1 MEFSIATL
9 LANFTSDKLVAAKVL
24 EKKLDYQDEHSLKRL
39 YIALDILE
47 KIGLLAKEHGK
58 YRRLKEEGT
67 IEAKLRCSSKGFCFA
82 IQEAEGAEDI
92 YIRESHLSSAWNGD
106 RVLVKLTKEGS
117 RRRSPEGE
125 VQLILERANQSLLA
139 RIKQTNTDFRA
150 VPLDDRLLFE
160 IDLHSNG
167 HNLAEAIDHLVH
179 VEILRYSLAQ
189 YAPLGKVVQI
199 LGSDAEAASDV
210 ELVSC
215 KHNLPRNF
223 PNHVIEAAAG
233 LPSQITKKIVK
244 QRLDLRSLLTL
255 SFVSSSSHPTQ
266 IENAFTLEKTAAG
279 QWQLGI
285 HTTDVAHYIEA
296 DTPLDRE
303 SFKRGMCVY
312 LGEKVLPL
320 FPEALTER
328 LSLIPGSDRLTLS
341 VLLTLDAATGQLVEF
356 EIQPS
361 VIQVDHQLDEQ
372 AVAGILSGQQNNSVP
387 EVLSGQ
393 LENDQGLE
401 AAVVEKIEQLSL
413 LSQALSAQRLSR
425 GSFALKL
432 PPREYSYYDEG
443 ALGVLTTGESPLTAL
458 LSELIVLAN
467 QVVANHLYA
476 LGIPAIYRV
485 QPAPDAEDVQEMI
498 KLSSNLGVELQL
510 DREDVVQPQDFQR
523 FTQQFASFPAS
534 EQVLTYLLQ
543 STFKPS
549 TYSAASQ
556 PHFSL
561 ALPSYTHSHAP
572 LRRYADFLLQRI
584 LHTVFDLGRDRRT
597 TRAKETV
604 NLRHSSA
611 HGKINWNVLPPEAQ
625 QELETNLVGII
636 TQLNEREKEVNNA
649 EEDLLGLQKAS
660 LMKQRIGNVFQGI
673 ITGVQSYG
681 FFVEI
686 EVPDAKGRV
695 LRVEGLVHVSSLKDD
710 WYEYRA
716 RQQAL
721 FGRKNRASYRLGD
734 RVSVQVK
741 SVDYYRQQIDLVTV
755 NGDQPTHM
763 QDSEYDAAND
773 DDSFADP
780 DSYFDEEE

>member
-39 YIALDILE
+39 YIALDVLE
-47 KIGLLAKEHGK
+47 KIGILVKEHGK

-82 IQEAEGAEDI
+82 IQESEGSEDI
-92 YIRESHLSSAWNGD
+92 YIRESHLNTAWNGD

-139 RIKQTNTDFRA
+139 RIKQINMGFRA

-160 IDLHSNG
+160 IDLHPNG
-167 HNLAEAIDHLVH
+167 HTLAEAIDHLIH
-179 VEILRYSLAQ
+179 VEILRYPLAQ
-189 YAPLGKVVQI
+189 YPPLGRVVQI

-215 KHNLPRNF
+215 KHNLPRSFTNY
-223 PNHVIEAAAG
+223 VTEAAAG
-233 LPSQITKKIVK
+233 LPSQITRKVIK

-255 SFVSSSSHPTQ
+255 SFITPSPHPTQ
-266 IENAFTLEKTAAG
+266 IENAFTLEQTAAG

-320 FPEALTER
+320 FPEAVTER
-328 LSLIPGSDRLTLS
+328 LSLVPGSDRLALS

-356 EIQPS
+356 EIQPT
-361 VIQVDHQLDEQ
+361 VIQVDHQLSEQ
-372 AVAGILSGQQNNSVP
+372 AIEGILSGQQ
-387 EVLSGQ
+387 
-393 LENDQGLE
+393 ENDQGLE

-413 LSQALSAQRLSR
+413 LSQALAAQRLSR
-425 GSFALKL
+425 GSFAFKL
-432 PPREYSYYDEG
+432 PPRQYSYYDEG
-443 ALGVLTTGESPLTAL
+443 ALGVLTTEESPLTAML
-458 LSELIVLAN
+458 RELIVLAN
-467 QVVANHLYA
+467 QVVANHLHA
-476 LGIPAIYRV
+476 LGVPSIYRV
-485 QPAPDAEDVQEMI
+485 QPAPDAEDVQETI
-498 KLSSNLGVELQL
+498 KLASNLGVELRL
-510 DREDVVQPQDFQR
+510 DREDVVQPQDFQQ
-523 FTQQFASFPAS
+523 FTEQFASTSAS
-534 EQVLTYLLQ
+534 EQVLIYLLQ
-543 STFKPS
+543 ATMKPS
-549 TYSAASQ
+549 AYSTASQ

-561 ALPSYTHSHAP
+561 ALPGYTHSHAP

-584 LHTVFDLGRDRRT
+584 LHALFDLGRDRRT
-597 TRAKETV
+597 TRAKESV

-636 TQLNEREKEVNNA
+636 TQLNEREKEVNDA
-649 EEDLLGLQKAS
+649 EEDLLGLQRAS
-660 LMKQRIGNVFQGI
+660 LMKQRIGDVFEGI

-755 NGDQPTHM
+755 NGDRPSHM
-763 QDSEYDAAND
+763 QQTDYEAANE
-773 DDSFADP
+773 DDSFAEP
-780 DSYFDEEE
+780 DSYYDEDE